1 MAAGCLDPL
10 SLDRFASRHG
20 LLSRALRG
28 GVTPASADGV
38 AWSRV
43 PSRTW
48 TRDLFVC
55 PGPLSGA
62 GAGWRRDSF
71 QLLLHLRRPFSASVI
86 RLFRSDH
93 GLDQLPHL
101 YSICL
106 PRQHPA
112 VKPARNRPRSGPH
125 AASKAAAGSSF
136 DVDHDDARQ
145 HPPQTLRHRRVRCK
159 ATRRPAKLRRV

>member
-28 GVTPASADGV
+28 GVTPASAGGV

-48 TRDLFVC
+48 TRDLLIC

-62 GAGWRRDSF
+62 GAGVEEEFVSVA
-71 QLLLHLRRPFSASVI
+71 LHLRRPFSASVI
-86 RLFRSDH
+86 RLIRSDN
-93 GLDQLPHL
+93 GLDQLSLL

-106 PRQHPA
+106 PPQHPA
-112 VKPARNRPRSGPH
+112 VKPARNRSRSGPH

-159 ATRRPAKLRRV
+159 ATRRPAKLRPV